1 VRQVSQLIEHVPER
15 GQVSVVGGGGGG
27 HVAVRVHA
35 HPGDVMPG
43 VMGELGEECPL
54 GAAVA
59 LAERVQGIDVGEE
72 PGQPGDE
79 RVCGPAPRSRSAAA
93 SRPNTSAAYDSRC
106 CGRQNTDP
114 FAMETV
120 RSWPAQA

>member
-1 VRQVSQLIEHVPER
+1 MRRVSQLVEHVPER
-15 GQVSVVGGGGGG
+15 GQVAVVGGGAGG

-43 VMGELGEECPL
+43 VMGELGEERPL

-59 LAERVQGIDVGEE
+59 LAERVQGVDVGEE

-79 RVCGPAPRSRSAAA
+79 RVAGQAPQPVAAA

-106 CGRQNTDP
+106 CGKQNTDP
-114 FAMETV
+114 FAMDTV